1 MALLPP
7 NPLLDHLRNSLERS
21 SSSLSP
27 SGSQELLSPLVVGS
41 PTASPMG
48 SFSIKNFTPL
58 STSQAPRIF
67 IPPSPPKTNGKGK
80 APDLSIYAWQRLALQ
95 TRKNMDVVD
104 KKRRIS
110 TNGGRAIASMSD
122 GPSPMKKRAR
132 KRLSSEYRLPRT
144 DKDLANRFKEVQT
157 CFFPAIY
164 REHELRWAQE
174 AFLQVIRNHI
184 KVLNAS
190 TLQMPWHIWLAMNP
204 ESDAAAIWLERK
216 FDVPDSGTWQNENV
230 LSIPISSANG
240 SANGYP
246 GVIVFECTPLGDVTD
261 NLERKYRVLDDY
273 ARMREIIKALPPKR
287 HFIPSLLVICWTE
300 GEQTP
305 EESDFFDMVL
315 STASAN
321 CNFIISTCSNFLSKL
336 HSVSNKYSEMD
347 LDITIRVSS
356 IFPPSAGSSLLF
368 RIWIPAALNPI
379 RKRDWIELSSSVRLR
394 YRKDDIAQGFTNLNG
409 LGDYILE
416 KVSRAAVFASGDGA
430 DGVLDRTSS
439 RMPHA
444 QPERW
449 PMLTTQPLVGN
460 VPAECDTTLKRK
472 EAGATANKQIKPA
485 CTLDRR
491 LIVARHR
498 NLSLPDRF
506 QTASARCVAFPSPG
520 KTHPTPIMAA
530 LKETGG

>member
-144 DKDLANRFKEVQT
+144 DKDLANRFKE
-157 CFFPAIY
+157 
-164 REHELRWAQE
+164 E

-261 NLERKYRVLDDY
+261 NLERRITYRKYRVLDDY

-321 CNFIISTCSNFLSKL
+321 
-336 HSVSNKYSEMD
+336 
-347 LDITIRVSS
+347 S
-356 IFPPSAGSSLLF
+356 IFCRNSF
-368 RIWIPAALNPI
+368 
-379 RKRDWIELSSSVRLR
+379 V
-394 YRKDDIAQGFTNLNG
+394 
-409 LGDYILE
+409 
-416 KVSRAAVFASGDGA
+416 AV
-430 DGVLDRTSS
+430 
-439 RMPHA
+439 P
-444 QPERW
+444 
-449 PMLTTQPLVGN
+449 
-460 VPAECDTTLKRK
+460 
-472 EAGATANKQIKPA
+472 
-485 CTLDRR
+485 
-491 LIVARHR
+491 
-498 NLSLPDRF
+498 
-506 QTASARCVAFPSPG
+506 
-520 KTHPTPIMAA
+520 
-530 LKETGG
+530 